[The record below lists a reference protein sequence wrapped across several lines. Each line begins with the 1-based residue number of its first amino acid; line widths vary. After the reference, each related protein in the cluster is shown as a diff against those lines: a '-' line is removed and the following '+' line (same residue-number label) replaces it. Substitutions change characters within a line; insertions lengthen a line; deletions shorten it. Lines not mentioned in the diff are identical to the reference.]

1 MNSKR
6 LKIMNEYYAMKIKT
20 GLCNKRGFRKS
31 AIALAVALAGSQLV
45 YAQSDEL
52 ETETVETETA
62 ELQREEQE
70 ADRQIMEEVLITGF
84 RTSLISSIDAK
95 RNADSIVESISA
107 SDIGGLPDVSIA
119 DALARVPGLTTNRS
133 GGQAGDIQIRGL
145 SDEFV
150 FSTLGGRE
158 QVSPNLRR
166 TIEFNQYPSEL
177 ISRVTIYKSPKAS
190 LIEGGVAGTVDLD
203 VANPLEM
210 RDKRKLQVNARYSYN
225 DRAGDVKDAEADG
238 YRVSLSWQEK
248 FFDDK
253 FGVSL
258 GYAGLKQPNVAVQ
271 YVGGRPQATEINL
284 SDGSTQS
291 VFMPDEF
298 ELYQIGGEENRDGY
312 LVAFQFEP
320 TDQLSM
326 EADFF
331 YSEFTS
337 DSIKRGVSI
346 NTLRTATISN
356 PVIQNGNL
364 TSALFSSVYNQEGI
378 GNGNIPNVRVVQ
390 ADVTDNDDIFSGGF
404 NISWNNDVWSAE
416 LDISH
421 SNASGYNADGFNIAN
436 LYRSTDETNAFPTG
450 FQREYNEQVHWQ
462 TNGLEIPNVAFSRD
476 YTDYDALRLTEY
488 GRYPRI
494 NEDEVSAVRMDFGF
508 QLDKLIFT
516 RLEAGV
522 RLSERQYDY
531 RRQVFIYN
539 GPDTPPSDV
548 DLPITPATGEVY
560 DFGGEYSHFPDFIAF
575 DGEALLQ
582 YAVDQ
587 GLVLSSGRDIHGDF
601 DPSQFNLY
609 GELIPRST
617 EPAAKWS
624 RDWSVRQR
632 GDVAED
638 VLAYYLMANIATEI
652 FDLPV
657 SGNIGVRVVETDQ
670 SSVGLYN
677 VLGDPELGA
686 VEVCDEVG
694 VCLDQYAYIRSGTA
708 YTNTLPSLN
717 LNFEITGND
726 YLRFAAARVMS
737 RPPINQL
744 SSDQPVDG
752 GGGNSIDYSDPL
764 NPKFNFSNT
773 NSPFLK
779 PFLADQVDLSY
790 EHYFEDGEG
799 LVAIALY
806 HKEIKSFIQ
815 TATIQ
820 NFDFREAGFL
830 LPDTVQVEIGG
841 LLTDVPLQNGDYTF
855 SINNKEGGYIQGVE
869 LSYTKTLGF
878 LPEPW
883 DGLGVTAS
891 AAFVDSEI
899 TVDNPF
905 TPDAGDSLPY
915 PGLAERSGNIT
926 LFYEYEGFETRVSA
940 NYQSDKVGEIGT
952 AFAANTVFAP
962 ETIIDFQA
970 SYEFGMGLSAVF
982 QAKNL
987 TDEVNASYWGR
998 EDIVGT
1004 IQHFGR
1010 QYFLGL
1016 NYAF

>member
-1 MNSKR
+1 
-6 LKIMNEYYAMKIKT
+6 MKTKT
-20 GLCNKRGFRKS
+20 GLCKKRGFRKS
-31 AIALAVALAGSQLV
+31 AIALAVALAGAQLV
-45 YAQSDEL
+45 HAQSDE
-52 ETETVETETA
+52 TGGDTVETETT
-62 ELQREEQE
+62 EQREAE
-70 ADRQIMEEVLITGF
+70 RRVLEEVVITGF
-84 RTSLISSIDAK
+84 RASLINSIDAK

-150 FSTLGGRE
+150 FSTLSGRE

-203 VANPLEM
+203 VANPLDMDE
-210 RDKRKLQVNARYSYN
+210 KRKVQVNARYSYN
-225 DRAGDVKDAEADG
+225 DRADEVKDADADG
-238 YRVSLSWQEK
+238 YRISFSWQEK

-258 GYAGLKQPNVAVQ
+258 GYAGLNQPNVTVQ
-271 YVGGRPQATEINL
+271 YVGGRPESTEIDL
-284 SDGSTQS
+284 ADGASQT
-291 VFMPDEF
+291 VFMANEF
-298 ELYQIGGEENRDGY
+298 ELYQIGGEETRDGY
-312 LVAFQFEP
+312 LAAFQFEP
-320 TDQLSM
+320 NEQWSV

-337 DSIKRGVSI
+337 DSIKRGVSV
-346 NTLRTATISN
+346 NTLRTSTISN
-356 PVIQNGNL
+356 PVIQNGVL
-364 TSALFSSVYNQEGI
+364 TGGLFTTTFNQSGE
-378 GNGNIPNVRVVQ
+378 GNGNIPNVRIVQ
-390 ADVTDNDDIFSGGF
+390 ADVTDNDDIFSGGI
-404 NISWNNDVWSAE
+404 NVAWHNDAWSAE
-416 LDISH
+416 VDVSH
-421 SNASGYNADGFNIAN
+421 SSASGYNADGFNIAN
-436 LYRSTDETNAFPTG
+436 LYRATDDTATYPTG
-450 FQREYNEQVHWQ
+450 FEREYNQQVHLQ
-462 TNGLEIPNVAFSRD
+462 TNGMEIPNVAFSRD
-476 YTDYDALRLTEY
+476 YTDFDTLRLTEY

-494 NEDEVSAVRMDFGF
+494 NEDEVSAVRLDFGY
-508 QLDKLIFT
+508 QLDKFIFT
-516 RLEAGV
+516 SLEAGV
-522 RLSERQYDY
+522 RLSERQYNY

-539 GPDTPPSDV
+539 GPDTPSTDV
-548 DLPITPATGEVY
+548 DLPITQANGEVY
-560 DFGGEYSHFPDFIAF
+560 SFGGEYSHFPDFIAF

-582 YAVDQ
+582 YAANQ
-587 GLVLSSGRDIHGDF
+587 GLVLSSGVDINGDY
-601 DPSQFNLY
+601 DPSQFNIY
-609 GELIPRST
+609 GERIPRSI
-617 EPAAKWS
+617 EPKAKWA
-624 RDWSVRQR
+624 RDWSMRQR

-638 VLAYYLMANIATEI
+638 VLAYYLMANLETEVL
-652 FDLPV
+652 DVPV
-657 SGNIGVRVVETDQ
+657 TGNIGVRVVETDQ

-677 VLGDPELGA
+677 VFGNPDLGA

-694 VCLDQYAYIRSGTA
+694 VCLDDYAYVRSGIE

-717 LNFEITGND
+717 LNFEITDDD
-726 YLRFAAARVMS
+726 YLRFAAARVLS

-752 GGGNSIDYSDPL
+752 GGGNSIDYSDEL
-764 NPKFNFSNT
+764 NPRFNFSNT
-773 NSPFLK
+773 NSPYLK

-790 EHYFEDGEG
+790 EHYLDNGG
-799 LVAIALY
+799 LFAVALY

-820 NFDFREAGFL
+820 NFDFRGAGFI
-830 LPDTVQVEIGG
+830 LPETVEVEIGG
-841 LLTDVPLQNGDYTF
+841 LLTEVPLQNGDYTF

-869 LSYTKTLGF
+869 MTYTQTMDF

-883 DGLGVTAS
+883 NGLGVNAS

-905 TPDAGDSLPY
+905 TPDTGDSLPY
-915 PGLAERSGNIT
+915 PGLAERSGNLT
-926 LFYEYEGFETRVSA
+926 VFYEYGGFETRISA

-962 ETIIDFQA
+962 ETVIDFQA
-970 SYEFGMGLSAVF
+970 SYDFGTGLSAVF

-1016 NYAF
+1016 NYSF